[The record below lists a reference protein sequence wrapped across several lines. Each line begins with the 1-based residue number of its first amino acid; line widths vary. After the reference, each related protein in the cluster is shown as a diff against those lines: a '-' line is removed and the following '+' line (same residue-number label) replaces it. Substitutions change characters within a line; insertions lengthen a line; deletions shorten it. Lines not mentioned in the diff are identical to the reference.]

1 MRPTLVVATALL
13 LLSGN
18 GVAKAADPT
27 RLAETGGFLLGNA
40 HRCGIETERV
50 EYAGTVIHDMIVS
63 ASYDP
68 IEEAAADSR
77 FARIFMASAFPGQ
90 DGDVVDPTLQG
101 SDCAIRTSGATSSA
115 SRHAVRNLPRFIIR
129 RCQNEMTDCQKCF
142 EGDRQW
148 SKTDIS
154 FPKTGLG

>member
-50 EYAGTVIHDMIVS
+50 EHAGTVVHDMIVS

-68 IEEAAADSR
+68 TEEAAADSR
-77 FARIFMASAFPGQ
+77 FARIFMASAYPGQ
-90 DGDVVDPTLQG
+90 DGDVDPTLQG
-101 SDCAIRTSGATSSA
+101 SDRAIRMSGATSSA

-129 RCQNEMTDCQKCF
+129 RCQNEMTDWQKCF
-142 EGDRQW
+142 EGEWQW

-154 FPKTGLG
+154 SRKTGLG